1 MPNNKKDPLTP
12 EEIKKEK
19 ETLSSLAISAFKD
32 LVNSIQTEIKP
43 YLATEGEQVLDNEV
57 SVNRASILKFH
68 QALTTKNDAYEA
80 LLEVSHKQTEEIV
93 KLKKDN
99 KKLKEE
105 AKQLKLGYQD
115 LCIGYDN
122 LKKLIHEIS
131 VRQGKHVEGCDK
143 NFLRID
149 KFLKS
154 GGF

>member
-1 MPNNKKDPLTP
+1 MRNKKDPFTP
-12 EEIKKEK
+12 EEIRKEK
-19 ETLSSLAISAFKD
+19 ETLDSLAIAAFKD

-43 YLATEGEQVLDNEV
+43 YLNTEGEMVLGNEV